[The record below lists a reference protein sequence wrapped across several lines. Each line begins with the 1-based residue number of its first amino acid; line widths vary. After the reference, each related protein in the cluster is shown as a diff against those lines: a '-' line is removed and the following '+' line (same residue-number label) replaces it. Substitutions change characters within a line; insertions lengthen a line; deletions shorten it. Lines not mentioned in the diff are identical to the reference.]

1 MLARSSCH
9 LAGYGKVG
17 RRDARPFEP
26 GPGVARFR
34 NVIHSSAAT
43 NPASATASDVPFGLS
58 ATGGGFYVHSLRVR
72 NGLGNMAIYLRW
84 VVTCKPNLH
93 A

>member
-43 NPASATASDVPFGLS
+43 NPESAAASDVPFGLS
-58 ATGGGFYVHSLRVR
+58 HRRGVSKPSSAATADVH
-72 NGLGNMAIYLRW
+72 
-84 VVTCKPNLH
+84 VTGRPI
-93 A
+93 